1 MPYKDSRKPQP
12 VELCFRM
19 LLTEGG
25 TQLHSHHEG
34 FDRLGKTFT

>member
-1 MPYKDSRKPQP
+1 
-12 VELCFRM
+12 M